1 MKMLFL
7 RSPELF
13 LNRSANRAGTGAG
26 AAIDA
31 IVLIDN
37 VLAVLFRDAAYGAF
51 VSASAAGDALIGN
64 LVCHGETI
72 LSRRPFTAPNF
83 PYLAL

>member
-1 MKMLFL
+1 MLFL
-7 RSPELF
+7 FSLGLF

-37 VLAVLFRDAAYGAF
+37 VLAVLFGDAAYGAL

-64 LVCHGETI
+64 LVCHGVTI